1 MTAAHNPVLRAHDLL
16 TTVSTYI
23 GGAALGASTL
33 MYIYEVAV
41 RYFFNAPT
49 TWTSD
54 WTSYLLVIVIFAVAP
69 ELCRRGGHI
78 AIELLPENL
87 PSTPRRVLETVTM
100 ALAAA
105 VCLTSGWIAFE
116 EAIQLFDRGVVTIA
130 SAKTQKWWIMAVI
143 VYGFFNSGLYFIR
156 HCYGIATRSEP
167 HPKDVSVG

>member
-1 MTAAHNPVLRAHDLL
+1 ML

-54 WTSYLLVIVIFAVAP
+54 WTSYFLVIVIFAVAP
-69 ELCRRGGHI
+69 ELSRRGGHI
-78 AIELLPENL
+78 AIEVLPERL
-87 PSTPRRVLETVTM
+87 PERPRRIFETATM

-105 VCLTSGWIAFE
+105 VCLASAWIAFG
-116 EAIQLFDRGVVTIA
+116 EAVQLFDRGVVTIA

-143 VYGFFNSGLYFIR
+143 VYGFLSSGLYFLR
-156 HCYGIATRSEP
+156 HCIGIATRRLP
-167 HPKDVSVG
+167 HPNDVSVG

>member
-1 MTAAHNPVLRAHDLL
+1 MTANSNPVLRAHDLL

-23 GGAALGASTL
+23 GGAALGASTI

-54 WTSYLLVIVIFAVAP
+54 WTSYFLVIVIFAVAP

-78 AIELLPENL
+78 AIEVLPEHL
-87 PSTPRRVLETVTM
+87 PERPRRVVETTTM

-105 VCLTSGWIAFE
+105 VCLMSAWIAFDE
-116 EAIQLFDRGVVTIA
+116 TVKLFERGVVTIA
-130 SAKTQKWWIMAVI
+130 SAKTQKWWIMSVI
-143 VYGFFNSGLYFIR
+143 CYGFLSSGLYFIR
-156 HCYGIATRSEP
+156 HCVGIATKAEP